1 MASSLNSK
9 TLRPTRF
16 RPRLEGVVEER
27 GDGLGSVAVVPVLRM
42 PHYDG
47 ELRRGVRLADVQR
60 LSTPMGSRSSLRWMA
75 KESSVGECSLS
86 SKSRSTVAGL
96 MGAADQLVRRQISGS
111 AYHAPYS
118 R

>member
-1 MASSLNSK
+1 
-9 TLRPTRF
+9 
-16 RPRLEGVVEER
+16 
-27 GDGLGSVAVVPVLRM
+27 M

-47 ELRRGVRLADVQR
+47 ELRRGVRLAVQR
-60 LSTPMGSRSSLRWMA
+60 LRYAYGLPLVLEVDGQ
-75 KESSVGECSLS
+75 ESSVGECSLS

-96 MGAADQLVRRQISGS
+96 MGAADQLVRRQISRS